1 MRLHRDNKR
10 LSGVRGFSLLEM
22 MIAMSMF
29 AAVATAMMVCFSHAS
44 LSDVTSAENVKARAA
59 ATRIMDS
66 IRDYSSTSFET
77 TYAYF
82 NDNPYDDP
90 DGYHTAPGNSSI
102 VEELNSPNG
111 TAFARIEFPEVNSQ
125 LREDTD
131 NAELG
136 MPRDLDADGVVGIN
150 PVNGTYKLLP
160 VKVVISWSGVGGKR
174 EYSVV
179 TVITL
184 KEVQR

>member
-10 LSGVRGFSLLEM
+10 FGSVRGFSLLEM
-22 MIAMSMF
+22 IMAMSVF
-29 AAVATAMMVCFSHAS
+29 AVVATAMMVCFSHAS
-44 LSDVTSAENVKARAA
+44 ISDVASAENVRARAA

-82 NDNPYDDP
+82 NDDPYDDP
-90 DGYHTAPGNSSI
+90 DGCYTAPGNSRV
-102 VEELNSPNG
+102 VEELNSANG

-125 LREDTD
+125 LREDAD
-131 NAELG
+131 NPELG

-150 PVNGTYKLLP
+150 PVDGTYQLLP
-160 VKVVISWSGVGGKR
+160 VRVVVSWSGVGGER

-179 TVITL
+179 TVITS
-184 KEVQR
+184 KTVQR